1 MKSKNKYVALGLLL
15 SFISCDLIFNDEIKE
30 KSLGL
35 LDKVNSVLDVSEKSV
50 RSSTKKRRRVIKKR
64 PSTSGRKSVNNLAQ
78 NVVSGDITSVL
89 RDELQQNSIQNEVML
104 KDGLEINDVIL
115 NEESPNVVLSSAKS
129 EFREEKVQKQQDIER
144 ANSITA
150 VSTMYDSY
158 EHAIMTHGRLTSLSG
173 EGGELKETIESN
185 SMDFTIDSDLRP
197 EDIAGSNTIS
207 YIDEIEE
214 DYEQYYWEE
223 EDEGYK
229 ELLKEETRLDSRYK
243 SYLEGVKYNVGA
255 AIGTIDKLYNNYKLF
270 EEQKTKIYSTYL
282 DTLIKAQARKEAEKF
297 TKEELEQDLKTLLS
311 YIQVSAKTAT
321 NFVKI
326 QEKNA
331 KSRLDKLET
340 EVKALISIVQGHSDA
355 YEAYKAIVR
364 NKFLQMKDS
373 LKVVQGSIDKNGSW
387 Y

>member
-89 RDELQQNSIQNEVML
+89 QDELQQNSIQNEVML

-115 NEESPNVVLSSAKS
+115 NEESPNVVLSSTKS

-282 DTLIKAQARKEAEKF
+282 DTLIKAQARKEAENLPK
-297 TKEELEQDLKTLLS
+297 KNLS
-311 YIQVSAKTAT
+311 
-321 NFVKI
+321 KI
-326 QEKNA
+326 L
-331 KSRLDKLET
+331 RPC
-340 EVKALISIVQGHSDA
+340 
-355 YEAYKAIVR
+355 
-364 NKFLQMKDS
+364 
-373 LKVVQGSIDKNGSW
+373 
-387 Y
+387 

>member
-89 RDELQQNSIQNEVML
+89 QDELQQNSIQNEVML

-115 NEESPNVVLSSAKS
+115 NEESPNVVLSSTKS

-340 EVKALISIVQGHSDA
+340 EVKALIPIVQGHSDA

>member
-35 LDKVNSVLDVSEKSV
+35 LDKVNFVLDASEKSV

-64 PSTSGRKSVNNLAQ
+64 PSTSGRKSFNNLAQ

-89 RDELQQNSIQNEVML
+89 QDELQQNSIQNEVML

-115 NEESPNVVLSSAKS
+115 NEESPNVVLSSTKS

-158 EHAIMTHGRLTSLSG
+158 EHAIMTHGSSTFLSG

-214 DYEQYYWEE
+214 DYDQYYLEDDEDEYDEE
-223 EDEGYK
+223 EI
-229 ELLKEETRLDSRYK
+229 RLDNRYK
-243 SYLEGVKYNVGA
+243 SYLESVRYNVGS
-255 AIGTIDKLYNNYKLF
+255 AINTIDKIFRNYILF
-270 EEQKTKIYSTYL
+270 GNKQTKIYYTHPS
-282 DTLIKAQARKEAEKF
+282 DTVTRAKSREEAKEF
-297 TKEELEQDLKTLLS
+297 TKENLEKDLKTLLD

-321 NFVKI
+321 NFVYI
-326 QEKNA
+326 MEIHA

-340 EVKALISIVQGHSDA
+340 EVKSLISKVQGQSNP
-355 YEAYKAIVR
+355 YEAYKAIVSPI
-364 NKFLQMKDS
+364 LQMKDS
-373 LKVVQGSIDKNGSW
+373 LKVVQGAVDKDGPW

>member
-89 RDELQQNSIQNEVML
+89 QDELQQNSIQNEVML

-115 NEESPNVVLSSAKS
+115 NEESPNVVLSSTKS

-214 DYEQYYWEE
+214 DYEQYYWK

-340 EVKALISIVQGHSDA
+340 EVKALIPIVQGHSDA